1 VVVDVDLRR
10 ETFTD
15 RTQYFIDCAQEGWEL
30 DSGSALALE
39 LYGDEAAIKEVI
51 NAPGALHPDSHYR
64 NRRVKCLRL
73 VAMADDI
80 IDRLPAGRRSGIA
93 HRSLHYVTHG
103 IRELA
108 ETMSYWTIEDEI
120 DGGCME
126 PYRDRSRSRNGIT
139 NKATARRLLAPSFI
153 RRCVKKHAPSEADH
167 LRDLHAVAMRRA
179 ARDAPQR
186 DPDLMA
192 FYRAQIAAA
201 QPRYDRIMA
210 AAFPHHRH
218 ALPVP
223 RKQRKVIRRSLN
235 IATSLLGIDTVKA
248 FLSGEEIRLVGREAM
263 LMLRKRGRLAA
274 RGHGCLSVAVAD
286 RNGTTLADL
295 CTYIDGT
302 PTLDQ
307 LCGFALWMRA
317 GEERAVMETAN
328 ITKLADGAA
337 EHPLIAHHYAVRR
350 AARAETPDPVGRAIR
365 SYLTHDQKMARAA
378 TYWDRTREHWIAAL
392 SVAVIGHRNFHL
404 YRTAGAM

>member
-1 VVVDVDLRR
+1 
-10 ETFTD
+10 
-15 RTQYFIDCAQEGWEL
+15 
-30 DSGSALALE
+30 
-39 LYGDEAAIKEVI
+39 
-51 NAPGALHPDSHYR
+51 
-64 NRRVKCLRL
+64 
-73 VAMADDI
+73 
-80 IDRLPAGRRSGIA
+80 
-93 HRSLHYVTHG
+93 
-103 IRELA
+103 
-108 ETMSYWTIEDEI
+108 
-120 DGGCME
+120 
-126 PYRDRSRSRNGIT
+126 
-139 NKATARRLLAPSFI
+139 
-153 RRCVKKHAPSEADH
+153 
-167 LRDLHAVAMRRA
+167 
-179 ARDAPQR
+179 
-186 DPDLMA
+186 
-192 FYRAQIAAA
+192 
-201 QPRYDRIMA
+201 
-210 AAFPHHRH
+210 
-218 ALPVP
+218 
-223 RKQRKVIRRSLN
+223 
-235 IATSLLGIDTVKA
+235 
-248 FLSGEEIRLVGREAM
+248 
-263 LMLRKRGRLAA
+263 MLRKRGRLAA